1 MLSNSKLPLSYW
13 SYAVTT
19 ATHIIN
25 RLPTPWLHHKSP
37 WELLF
42 NSLPDLAHLGTYG
55 CTCFPLLWSY
65 NIHKL
70 QPHTKPCIF
79 LGYPAYFKGYI
90 CLEPFLFVYTYQD
103 TSYSMKKKI
112 LISWIT
118 SFVQWSICIFI
129 FISFFH
135 IFCIVSISFAHIS
148 ISCTYLSLLKIH
160 KILTTLLTLL
170 LLQYLYI
177 LLTELHPS
185 ISQ

>member
-1 MLSNSKLPLSYW
+1 MGWIRESTYTSEYSLTMLSNSKLPLSYW

-103 TSYSMKKKI
+103 TSYSMKKKNSY
-112 LISWIT
+112 LLNHLLCSMVHLHLHLYLL
-118 SFVQWSICIFI
+118 FPHFLHG
-129 FISFFH
+129 FN
-135 IFCIVSISFAHIS
+135 IFCTHLHLLHIPQP
-148 ISCTYLSLLKIH
+148 TQD
-160 KILTTLLTLL
+160 T
-170 LLQYLYI
+170 
-177 LLTELHPS
+177 
-185 ISQ
+185 